1 MKNVFKNRKILVTAG
16 PTWVPIDKVRVITNV
31 FAGRT
36 GYEIAKAA
44 KKMGAK
50 ITLLMGPG
58 RITLPV
64 ASQNRLEIIHFEYFD
79 ELFGLVKRKVGSR
92 KYDVIIHSAAVSDY
106 EPVYRRSTKI
116 RSCKK
121 KLLIKCRPTI
131 KIVDRIKRYDPSI
144 FLIKFKLEL
153 DTDEEELIKV
163 GYKSMRESN
172 ADLMVVNSIYSSKKG
187 YKTLII
193 DPQRRVYKVPSRRK
207 LPEILLGLIDE
218 RINLPRW
225 RTLC

>member
-1 MKNVFKNRKILVTAG
+1 MKNIFKNRKILVTAG

-36 GYEIAKAA
+36 GYKIAEAA
-44 KKMGAK
+44 QKMGAK
-50 ITLLMGPG
+50 VTLLMGPG
-58 RITLPV
+58 RNTLPPAPWNKMEV
-64 ASQNRLEIIHFEYFD
+64 IPFKYFD
-79 ELFGLVKRKVGSR
+79 ELFGLVKREVSSK

-116 RSCKK
+116 RSGKK
-121 KLLIKCRPTI
+121 ELLIKCKPTI
-131 KIVDRIKRYDPSI
+131 KIVDQIKRYDPSI
-144 FLIKFKLEL
+144 FLVKFKLEL
-153 DTDEEELIKV
+153 DTSEKELIKI
-163 GYKSMRESN
+163 GYKSMMASN
-172 ADLMVVNSIYSSKKG
+172 ADLMVVNSIDTSREG

-193 DPQRRVYKVPSRRK
+193 DPQRKVYKVPSRRK

-218 RINLPRW
+218 RINLPRR

>member
-1 MKNVFKNRKILVTAG
+1 MKNIFKNRKILVTAG

-36 GYEIAKAA
+36 GYKIAEAA

-50 ITLLMGPG
+50 VTLLMGPG
-58 RITLPV
+58 RVTLPV
-64 ASQNRLEIIHFEYFD
+64 ASQNRLEVIHFKYFD
-79 ELFGLVKRKVGSR
+79 ELFGLVKREVSSK
-92 KYDVIIHSAAVSDY
+92 KYDVIIHSAAVADY

-116 RSCKK
+116 RSGKK
-121 KLLIKCRPTI
+121 ELLIKCKPTI
-131 KIVDRIKRYDPSI
+131 KIVDQIKRYDPSI
-144 FLIKFKLEL
+144 FLVKFKLEL
-153 DTDEEELIKV
+153 DTYEKELIKI
-163 GYKSMRESN
+163 GYKSMMASN
-172 ADLMVVNSIYSSKKG
+172 ADLMVVNSIDTSREG

-193 DPQRRVYKVPSRRK
+193 DPQRKVYKVPSRRK

-218 RINLPRW
+218 RINLPRR